1 MSDGRAVNAGAVGG
15 GGGGVDG
22 GGGDHACA
30 RYRTAGGMAEA
41 VVERAF
47 MSEPSQLVISG
58 ETPCVAPLAA
68 AAT

>member
-1 MSDGRAVNAGAVGG
+1 M
-15 GGGGVDG
+15 DG

-47 MSEPSQLVISG
+47 TSEPSQLVISG